1 MTLCT
6 RGGVDIVK
14 RKDFFA
20 LSIDV
25 KLKLMEQWKIG
36 EVAAPKWVEALLL
49 SVQQT
54 YGIRIQMAF
63 EVMEIMCT
71 HDLLEEQAFEE
82 LLKQM
87 HRRQRTESTKKE

>member
-1 MTLCT
+1 M
-6 RGGVDIVK
+6 K

-20 LSIDV
+20 LSIDI
-25 KLKLMEQWKIG
+25 KMHLIG
-36 EVAAPKWVEALLL
+36 EWKTGHQSAPEWVESLLV

-63 EVMEIMCT
+63 EVLEIMCT
-71 HDLLEEQAFEE
+71 HDLLEEQAFDV

-87 HRRQRTESTKKE
+87 NRRQETER